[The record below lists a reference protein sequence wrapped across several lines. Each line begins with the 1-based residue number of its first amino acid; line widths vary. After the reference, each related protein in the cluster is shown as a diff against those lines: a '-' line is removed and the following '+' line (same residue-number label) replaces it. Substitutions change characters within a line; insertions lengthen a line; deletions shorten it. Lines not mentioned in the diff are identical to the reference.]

1 MEGGRPR
8 PRLTPW
14 SGLSG
19 GGLRFRCYHHL
30 CARKFFLA
38 VAGSSK
44 YNGTYMGQITIYLD
58 VDTER
63 LVKRHAKASG
73 ESASKWIA
81 EAVRK
86 RASDEWPADILS
98 LFGTW
103 KDEDFPDVSSLRAG
117 YGIDLPREEF

>member
-1 MEGGRPR
+1 
-8 PRLTPW
+8 
-14 SGLSG
+14 
-19 GGLRFRCYHHL
+19 
-30 CARKFFLA
+30 
-38 VAGSSK
+38 
-44 YNGTYMGQITIYLD
+44 MGQITIYLD